1 MALYITMQSLL
12 PVPSCW
18 AGCKPRP
25 TCNDTEK
32 GLFVDA
38 RYLQLTDLEIPYEVE
53 QRNLRTL
60 IITEETARET
70 FQQQAAVIEK
80 ETEQLVGF
88 SVCFSVLFK
97 VVWSLRS
104 ITNSAQDLDPA
115 LCSIRSF
122 QVLHRHS
129 FHQKL
134 MCFSIQT

>member
-1 MALYITMQSLL
+1 MRSFL

-80 ETEQLVGF
+80 ETEQLVSF
-88 SVCFSVLFK
+88 SVYFLCVLYE
-97 VVWSLRS
+97 VVWLFHRIVSIIAICKLSSGFKFLRFVRFDFLS
-104 ITNSAQDLDPA
+104 SSSSTFYYL
-115 LCSIRSF
+115 F
-122 QVLHRHS
+122 
-129 FHQKL
+129 FY
-134 MCFSIQT
+134 

>member
-1 MALYITMQSLL
+1 MALYVTMQSLL

-80 ETEQLVGF
+80 ETEQLVSY
-88 SVCFSVLFK
+88 SVYFLCVLYE
-97 VVWSLRS
+97 VVWLFHR
-104 ITNSAQDLDPA
+104 IAQEAQDLNFFA
-115 LCSIRSF
+115 LF
-122 QVLHRHS
+122 
-129 FHQKL
+129 KL
-134 MCFSIQT
+134 LPLFNLIFSSSSSA

>member
-1 MALYITMQSLL
+1 M
-12 PVPSCW
+12 
-18 AGCKPRP
+18 
-25 TCNDTEK
+25 
-32 GLFVDA
+32 DA

-88 SVCFSVLFK
+88 SFCFCVLFE

-104 ITNSAQDLDPA
+104 IANSAQDLDPA

-122 QVLHRHS
+122 QVLHQHS
-129 FHQKL
+129 FH
-134 MCFSIQT
+134 

>member
-32 GLFVDA
+32 GLFVAA
-38 RYLQLTDLEIPYEVE
+38 RYLQLTELEIPYEVE
-53 QRNLRTL
+53 QRDLKTL

-80 ETEQLVGF
+80 ATAQLA
-88 SVCFSVLFK
+88 
-97 VVWSLRS
+97 
-104 ITNSAQDLDPA
+104 N
-115 LCSIRSF
+115 
-122 QVLHRHS
+122 
-129 FHQKL
+129 
-134 MCFSIQT
+134 